1 MGSDLC
7 RLRPHGHDWPP
18 PSPRRNGIVA
28 GPGHGR
34 SLRARSPAHDPVAGR
49 NRLRHRRSASARSG
63 VVCVGKGHPQRRTKI
78 WPVQVAASRAPRP
91 LGDRGAG
98 APQGWPRT
106 GRSGVGDGPQQRRT
120 ESWPVQV
127 GACPSGGKWDEGRLR
142 ALAEGRGLSGGRRS
156 TNGIWQRTAASSR
169 RRSGRGPSLCGPR
182 LGKWPRRSA
191 KFSRRGGLLASRARG
206 A

>member
-49 NRLRHRRSASARSG
+49 NRLRHRRSIPARPS
-63 VVCVGKGHPQRRTKI
+63 VVCVGKGHPQRRTEI
-78 WPVQVAASRAPRP
+78 WPVQVAASGAPRP

-98 APQGWPRT
+98 AAQGWPRT

-127 GACPSGGKWDEGRLR
+127 GACPSGGKWDEG
-142 ALAEGRGLSGGRRS
+142 APAGTCGAKGPF
-156 TNGIWQRTAASSR
+156 
-169 RRSGRGPSLCGPR
+169 RGPQVNER
-182 LGKWPRRSA
+182 D
-191 KFSRRGGLLASRARG
+191 LAADGCVVPSQVRARAVLVRAALG
-206 A
+206 EMAAPKRDA